1 MRTRGFTL
9 VELLIVVA
17 IIATIAA
24 IAIPTLIS
32 ARLSSNEAAAIA
44 TLKNIVSAQAVTR
57 TSGVIDQD
65 VDGIG
70 EYGWFAE
77 MGGAVNVRDSA
88 GPNTGPLLNPSTLSA
103 SLALVN
109 ANGIVTKSGYIF
121 RVALPGGAGV
131 PVVETAGGGSPTGED
146 ADLCEAYWVVYA
158 WPDNY
163 SFTGRRVFA
172 INQAGDV
179 VQSDNLN
186 GATGTYEG
194 TATMPPADAAIEN
207 GSAGTIIGDFSRS
220 NLPAPAVDGNTW
232 RPVN

>member
-1 MRTRGFTL
+1 RTWTFTMRARGFTL

-17 IIATIAA
+17 IIATIAG

-77 MGGAVNVRDSA
+77 MGGAVNVRDST
-88 GPNTGPLLNPSTLSA
+88 GPNTGPKLDPMTLSA

-109 ANGIVTKSGYIF
+109 ASGIVTKSGYVF
-121 RVALPGGAGV
+121 RLALPGA
-131 PVVETAGGGSPTGED
+131 
-146 ADLCEAYWVVYA
+146 
-158 WPDNY
+158 
-163 SFTGRRVFA
+163 
-172 INQAGDV
+172 
-179 VQSDNLN
+179 
-186 GATGTYEG
+186 
-194 TATMPPADAAIEN
+194 
-207 GSAGTIIGDFSRS
+207 
-220 NLPAPAVDGNTW
+220 
-232 RPVN
+232 